1 MRHILCYGDSNTWG
15 YTPGTGERHAPDVRW
30 TGVLRRLLG
39 EGWELGG
46 KKHFMQ
52 DTLGFGIRTDSHI
65 RTCCDE
71 LT

>member
-39 EGWELGG
+39 EAGRCWR
-46 KKHFMQ
+46 KA
-52 DTLGFGIRTDSHI
+52 
-65 RTCCDE
+65 
-71 LT
+71 

>member
-39 EGWELGG
+39 EGWEVLEEGMNG
-46 KKHFMQ
+46 
-52 DTLGFGIRTDSHI
+52 RTTVFDNPMSPAGTAAP
-65 RTCCDE
+65 TC
-71 LT
+71 